1 MADPHKE
8 FKLRRHSS
16 DPGFFFGCFGAPRGL
31 PAPKRAKREVVVEK
45 MGPKEPPN
53 DAKRHVVVDFR
64 APKSPQK
71 DAKRHV
77 VVDFRAPKSPKKTQN
92 ATL

>member
-1 MADPHKE
+1 M
-8 FKLRRHSS
+8 
-16 DPGFFFGCFGAPRGL
+16 
-31 PAPKRAKREVVVEK
+31 EK

-64 APKSPQK
+64 APKSPKK